1 MNERAAAGVSRGSL
15 DELSGGGGAVN
26 ERAAGRGG
34 HCSLGTLKSRMDYR
48 DSSQSS
54 GDWDLSRLLG
64 E

>member
-1 MNERAAAGVSRGSL
+1 MNERAAAGVSKGSL

-34 HCSLGTLKSRMDYR
+34 HCSLGTLKFRMDYR
-48 DSSQSS
+48 DSS